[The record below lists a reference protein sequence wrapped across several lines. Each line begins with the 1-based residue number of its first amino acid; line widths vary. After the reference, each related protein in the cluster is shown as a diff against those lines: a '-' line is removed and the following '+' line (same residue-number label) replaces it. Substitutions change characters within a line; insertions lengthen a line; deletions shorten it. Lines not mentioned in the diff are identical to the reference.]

1 GAAEVAKAGRH
12 LRAVLDPDG
21 EERDERA
28 DYGRRFLRVRPG
40 KGGGVEGEFYL
51 PREAGARLMTLLQA
65 YAKLRAQGDDRPLT
79 VRQAD
84 ALIALLEQKIV
95 TELLVVVS
103 AESLPTDPETTDPAD
118 DNPYPAD
125 PATDDT
131 DPATED
137 TDPATEDTDPA
148 TEDTDPATEDTDPA
162 TDDD

>member
-1 GAAEVAKAGRH
+1 
-12 LRAVLDPDG
+12 
-21 EERDERA
+21 RDERA

-51 PREAGARLMTLLQA
+51 PREAGARLMALLQA

-103 AESLPTDPETTDPAD
+103 AESLPTDPETTDPTD
-118 DNPYPAD
+118 DNPHPAD
-125 PATDDT
+125 DT
-131 DPATED
+131 SDPATED
-137 TDPATEDTDPA
+137 PAADATGDRAPGEAGAGADAGSNAGTDEAADA
-148 TEDTDPATEDTDPA
+148 G
-162 TDDD
+162 